1 MRISSVRTTVLGWP
15 EGTGTFERNLSSP
28 MSGVLGASSQG
39 RQEWGPACL
48 VLVEV
53 ETDVGL
59 TGIGTAGG
67 FTDAPK
73 HIIDS
78 HLIPLAIG
86 ADPMEREL
94 LWAKMYRSTVRFG
107 QSGAVMAAI
116 SAIDIACW
124 DIVGKSL
131 GVPVTDL
138 LGGATK
144 DRVRAYASHLYAL
157 KDHDAL
163 VAEARSYRDAGFT
176 MVKQRFGFGPA
187 DGVDGMRRNLE
198 LVRLVREAIGDDVE
212 LALEAYM
219 GWDVPYAIEMEK
231 RLRPFNPKWIEEP
244 LMPHDLEGY
253 RYLGSK
259 FETPISA
266 GEHVYTR
273 YGFQQLIATNA
284 ITYLQPD
291 INRVGGFTEAIKV
304 WALAE
309 ARDLTVVPHSNESH
323 NLHMVMARVNSPLLE
338 YFPETAVNTGNEMFW
353 PLFEGEPFARDG
365 YVDGK
370 RDPGL
375 GIAIRRDVLEQ
386 YAVREER

>member
-1 MRISSVRTTVLGWP
+1 MRITKVRTSALGWP
-15 EGTGTFERNLSSP
+15 AGTGTFERNLSSP
-28 MSGVLGASSQG
+28 MSGVIGESPQG
-39 RQEWGPACL
+39 HQEWGPACL

-53 ETDVGL
+53 ETEDGL
-59 TGIGTAGG
+59 VGIGTAGG

-78 HLIPLAIG
+78 HLVPLVVD
-86 ADPMEREL
+86 ADPMDREL

-124 DIVGKSL
+124 DLVGKSL
-131 GVPVTDL
+131 GIPVSDL
-138 LGGATK
+138 LGGSTK
-144 DRVRAYASHLYAL
+144 NRVRAYASHLYAL
-157 KDHDAL
+157 KDHEAL
-163 VAEARSYRDAGFT
+163 AQEATSYREAGFS
-176 MVKQRFGFGPA
+176 MVKQRFGFGPS
-187 DGVDGMRRNLE
+187 DGVDGMHKNLE
-198 LVRLVREAIGDDVE
+198 LVRIVREAIGDDIE
-212 LALEAYM
+212 LAVEAYM

-231 RLRPFNPKWIEEP
+231 RLRPFNVKWIEEP

-273 YGFQQLIATNA
+273 YGFQQLLATNA

-309 ARDLTVVPHSNESH
+309 ARDMTVVPHSNESH
-323 NLHMVMARVNSPLLE
+323 NLHMVIARVNSPLLE
-338 YFPETAVNTGNEMFW
+338 YFPHTAVNTGNEMFW
-353 PLFEGEPFARDG
+353 QLFEGEPIARDG
-365 YVDGK
+365 YVDAIT
-370 RDPGL
+370 RPGL
-375 GIAIRRDVLEQ
+375 GIT
-386 YAVREER
+386 VRPETVDEFLVRGA